1 MPPVRS
7 GTSGGCA
14 IQLIR
19 STKNCI
25 QIISNLGGKI
35 KVFRLR
41 DHPVVEQIERTGY
54 PAALEDERPLCP
66 MCGQEIDFFITDIYN
81 DVKGCTNCLKTR
93 SWKEWWDLA

>member
-1 MPPVRS
+1 
-7 GTSGGCA
+7 
-14 IQLIR
+14 
-19 STKNCI
+19 
-25 QIISNLGGKI
+25 LGGKI

-41 DHPVVEQIERTGY
+41 DHPVIERTGY

-66 MCGQEIDFFITDIYN
+66 VCGQEIDFFITDIYN